1 MRLTQRDY
9 DKLDQIDERLDA
21 VVELASEICKV
32 PFCVVEGLRTL
43 ERQKELYAKGR
54 TKPGKI
60 VTWTLNSEHLS
71 GRAVDLAPLNEL
83 RKIDW
88 EDIDGFKEIMRAM
101 KEAAKELKVDLE
113 CGGDWDKHRDY
124 PHFQIK
130 KGTK

>member
-1 MRLTQRDY
+1 MMLTQRDY
-9 DKLDQIDERLDA
+9 DKLEQIDERLED

-71 GRAVDLAPLNEL
+71 GRAVDLAPLTPT

-88 EDIDGFKEIMRAM
+88 ENIEAFKEIMRAM
-101 KEAAKELKVDLE
+101 KQAAKELNVAIS
-113 CGGDWDKHRDY
+113 CGGDWEKNRDY
-124 PHFQIK
+124 PHHELQ
-130 KGTK
+130 KGIR

>member
-88 EDIDGFKEIMRAM
+88 EDIDGFKEIARAM
-101 KEAAKELKVDLE
+101 KEAATELKVEIE
-113 CGGDWDKHRDY
+113 CGADWQRIDR
-124 PHFQIK
+124 PHFQLK